1 MSSAKHEHCPT
12 RTWRRPQGRGQGI
25 LRTRR
30 QATSKDRLA
39 PLSRQ
44 RCCWTLRWG
53 WRGGCLF
60 WKLKKLFLQR
70 ASTWNSDKA
79 FDSLFFCRFLQ
90 DLLRAVHGRAPQISY
105 LQDNSD
111 LSNFSKRFF
120 VTYLYCW
127 ILSQVWLWLLEE
139 WCQGSLHPTCVITWS
154 DLISNEKCLLSGK
167 SLSPEIKHHFL
178 VKCPLIKEGTKKK
191 HLLTMTDKL
200 SVMHPSKVVW
210 PVVWCI
216 FYPFM
221 SSSRIKLP
229 SSQGSSG
236 WFNSN
241 LSVTAIFQ

>member
-53 WRGGCLF
+53 WTGGCLF

-90 DLLRAVHGRAPQISY
+90 DLLRAVHGRAPHISY
-105 LQDNSD
+105 FKIIQIWAISAID
-111 LSNFSKRFF
+111 FF
-120 VTYLYCW
+120 ELPV
-127 ILSQVWLWLLEE
+127 LLDFIT
-139 WCQGSLHPTCVITWS
+139 SLIVAAWRVMP
-154 DLISNEKCLLSGK
+154 GK
-167 SLSPEIKHHFL
+167 SAPYLCYNMKRPNIKWEMFTFRE
-178 VKCPLIKEGTKKK
+178 VFKSRNKTSFSGE
-191 HLLTMTDKL
+191 
-200 SVMHPSKVVW
+200 VPS
-210 PVVWCI
+210 
-216 FYPFM
+216 
-221 SSSRIKLP
+221 
-229 SSQGSSG
+229 
-236 WFNSN
+236 
-241 LSVTAIFQ
+241 